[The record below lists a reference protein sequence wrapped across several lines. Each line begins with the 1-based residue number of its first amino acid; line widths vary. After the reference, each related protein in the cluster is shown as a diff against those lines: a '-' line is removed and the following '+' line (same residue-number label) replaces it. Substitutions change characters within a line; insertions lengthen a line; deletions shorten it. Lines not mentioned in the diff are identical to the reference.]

1 MVYMD
6 KLFQISIGVL
16 LGDCSIQK
24 KTSKSQTEQRLKFL
38 QGGKHKEYITHL
50 HQEYKEYVISPPFY
64 NLKRNTYSFQTIFHL
79 DFKVQADIFLK
90 KEFQSKKIIG
100 EYFMQALRA

>member
-24 KTSKSQTEQRLKFL
+24 NTSKSQTKYRLKFL
-38 QGGKHKEYITHL
+38 QGGKHK
-50 HQEYKEYVISPPFY
+50 
-64 NLKRNTYSFQTIFHL
+64 
-79 DFKVQADIFLK
+79 
-90 KEFQSKKIIG
+90 
-100 EYFMQALRA
+100 